1 MKLIITI
8 PAYNEANTIHKV
20 IEEIPRNIPGIDE
33 IQILVID
40 DGSSDNTAKI
50 AIQAGADKILT
61 HKHNMGLAKT
71 FGDCLIWATTIY

>member
-61 HKHNMGLAKT
+61 HKHNMGLAKNV
-71 FGDCLIWATTIY
+71 W